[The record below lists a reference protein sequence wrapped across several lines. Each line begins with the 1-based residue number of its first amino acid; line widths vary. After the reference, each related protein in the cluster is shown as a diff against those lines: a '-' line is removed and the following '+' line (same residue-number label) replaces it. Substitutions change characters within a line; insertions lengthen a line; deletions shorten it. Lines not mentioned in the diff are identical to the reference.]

1 MRGGYNGV
9 RRVQTRGKAVTFDQS
24 RLGTGVVLHPISTP
38 AGSCTSREVH
48 VSTYGCAGI
57 RADCSCRAKLSLIE
71 PFEQPLSR
79 RIVVRIKFLAAGVM
93 AIGFIGLMADVATA
107 DLQIQTY
114 IYRDSQGND
123 QADPVNLLFVG
134 NAVDTYVDAHIA
146 SLVGWTYSSGG
157 TMYFDDH
164 GGLQVQDYQR
174 TSAPFWEDH
183 HHVRIEYADDSGQ
196 E

>member
-1 MRGGYNGV
+1 M
-9 RRVQTRGKAVTFDQS
+9 
-24 RLGTGVVLHPISTP
+24 
-38 AGSCTSREVH
+38 
-48 VSTYGCAGI
+48 
-57 RADCSCRAKLSLIE
+57 
-71 PFEQPLSR
+71 
-79 RIVVRIKFLAAGVM
+79 RIKFLAAGVM

-196 E
+196 EWYGFYIGYYTAGAAHFDELAACMSIHVASDFDGSRDEVADPFESQSHHVTDLDEWYYVGNHDPSPQCDNLTA